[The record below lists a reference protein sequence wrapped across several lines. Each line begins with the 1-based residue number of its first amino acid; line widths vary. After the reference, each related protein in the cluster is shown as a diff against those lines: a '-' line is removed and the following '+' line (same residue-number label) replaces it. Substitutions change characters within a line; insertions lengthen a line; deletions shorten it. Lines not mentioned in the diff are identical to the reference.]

1 MSVNKTQATEASV
14 VSFITAVKPDQK
26 RQDAFELLKIM
37 EDLSGYKAKMW
48 GESIVGLGQYH
59 YKYGSGRE
67 GDHMRLG
74 FSPRKTKFS
83 LYIMSGFE
91 EYKDL
96 LSELGK
102 HKLGKSCLY
111 INKLSDVKTDVLK
124 KIIQASLDYMQ
135 EQYPEDV
142 S

>member
-1 MSVNKTQATEASV
+1 MSENKTKATEASV
-14 VSFITAVKPDQK
+14 VAFITAVKPDQK

-48 GESIVGLGQYH
+48 GESIVGLGEHH
-59 YKYGSGRE
+59 YKYDSGRE
-67 GDHMRLG
+67 GDAMRLG

-111 INKLSDVKTDVLK
+111 INKLSDVKIDVLK
-124 KIIQASLDYMQ
+124 QVIQASLDYMQ
-135 EQYPEDV
+135 EKYPE
-142 S
+142 